1 MGVLKLTYALN
12 NIKNLISQER
22 GYEAILGMRQVAR
35 SYGVTINEL
44 EELIELGSI
53 KHSLQTI
60 LRGDREERIDALVKL
75 AGGGQSEP
83 ERLNSLKKI
92 ELKHFFYLLLKA
104 LRYPLEC
111 EFDQVITDVITRL
124 TILLENYYQWE
135 GSEEQIMEIEA
146 LIADLSE
153 VSIDEFEGVRERF
166 FDIIDIDHLYRNHY
180 QVYDYAHVAWEWMCN
195 LNHCINFLNLKF
207 TTDCFLYVYD

>member
-1 MGVLKLTYALN
+1 MMKLTYALN

-35 SYGVTINEL
+35 SYGVTIDEL

-104 LRYPLEC
+104 LRHPLEC

-124 TILLENYYQWE
+124 TILLENHYQWV
-135 GSEEQIMEIEA
+135 GSEEQVMEVEA
-146 LIADLSE
+146 LIVDLSE

-166 FDIIDIDHLYRNHY
+166 FDIIDIDHLYRNYY
-180 QVYDYAHVAWEWMCN
+180 QVYDYADVAWDWMFN
-195 LNHCINFLNLKF
+195 LKQCVNFLNLKSDS
-207 TTDCFLYVYD
+207 DCFLYVYD